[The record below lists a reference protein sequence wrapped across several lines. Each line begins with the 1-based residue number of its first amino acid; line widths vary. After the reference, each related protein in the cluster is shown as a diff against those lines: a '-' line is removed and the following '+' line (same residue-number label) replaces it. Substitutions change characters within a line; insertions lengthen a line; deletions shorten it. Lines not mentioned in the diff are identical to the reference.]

1 MDEIQTVCFTLKDIR
16 PNDEKLVTT
25 VIDTSNHT
33 ERSHSSITLDAET
46 RHALLQKALL
56 AGQEF
61 DSTFSDF
68 GICLEDLEARIR
80 DSKPLDAR
88 LEKLDLLIVEHEV
101 CPFPTSYSFI
111 RNSKLNPGDKLGK

>member
-1 MDEIQTVCFTLKDIR
+1 MKEIR
-16 PNDEKLVTT
+16 PGDEKLVKT
-25 VIDTSNHT
+25 VINTSDRT

-46 RHALLQKALL
+46 RYALLQKALL

-68 GICLEDLEARIR
+68 GICLKDLEARIR

-88 LEKLDLLIVEHEV
+88 LEKLDLLIVDHEV
-101 CPFPTSYSFI
+101 CPFLVPY
-111 RNSKLNPGDKLGK
+111 